1 MRKLGQPAVIL
12 GLLLTML
19 VGATAAG
26 DDMVA
31 LRISNDGTDP
41 VLVTIYDMNA
51 QPPGAVV
58 VRQTINGFAWIPV
71 SVTADARERDIYG
84 GPQPA
89 PRPARA
95 DADTTATTG
104 WGMTIPCR
112 YTRIPRASHEQVDR
126 RRGHPDPPASPGI
139 TGIFRLRFRH

>member
-71 SVTADARERDIYG
+71 SVTADAAGTGHIRWTATSAEAGPRRCGHHGNYG
-84 GPQPA
+84 LGNDDSVQVYADSPCVARASRPA
-89 PRPARA
+89 PGTP
-95 DADTTATTG
+95 
-104 WGMTIPCR
+104 
-112 YTRIPRASHEQVDR
+112 
-126 RRGHPDPPASPGI
+126 
-139 TGIFRLRFRH
+139 